1 MLLQLNVNR
10 NLYLLYHVLCAT
22 YMQAQAAASAADAA
36 KPSPAA
42 APAAPSAK
50 AASAAADSPALTKLR
65 SLLKDHADQKV
76 SAKPAAATSKGAQ
89 VCILCH
95 AIDLD
100 SKPVSWLAHVFW
112 LALVL
117 LQMYCNTSCSEL

>member
-1 MLLQLNVNR
+1 
-10 NLYLLYHVLCAT
+10 
-22 YMQAQAAASAADAA
+22 MQAQAAASAADAA
-36 KPSPAA
+36 KPGPAA

-89 VCILCH
+89 VCIFCH
-95 AIDLD
+95 AVDF
-100 SKPVSWLAHVFW
+100 KNNPVSWLAHVIW

-117 LQMYCNTSCSEL
+117 LQYVCKVQL